1 MKIFAIGDP
10 HLSFDE
16 RIEKPMD
23 VFGAGWKD
31 HSGRLKEKWE
41 AVVSPE
47 DIVLILG
54 DISWGLRLD
63 EAMADLTWIHELPGK
78 KVITKGNHDLWW
90 VSTNKLNTLFDDVTF
105 LQNHCYM
112 VGAGNGGSGQ
122 EKSLSDRGSKGLDG
136 GMEGGGLA
144 ICGTR
149 GWICPG
155 TQGFDDHDNKIY
167 EREQLRLRMSLDDA
181 REHGAG
187 EIICCLHYP
196 PTNDKF
202 QSSGFTQLMTEYK
215 VKQCL
220 YGHLHGKEAFKNGF
234 QGQWNGTRYRL
245 VSLDYVGCEP
255 QLVKEI

>member
-23 VFGAGWKD
+23 VFGEGWKD
-31 HSGRLKEKWE
+31 HSTRLKKSWE
-41 AVVSPE
+41 SVVSPD
-47 DIVLILG
+47 DIVMVIG

-90 VSTNKLNTLFDDVTF
+90 VSTNKLNMLFDDVTF
-105 LQNHCYM
+105 LQNHAYM
-112 VGAGNGGSGQ
+112 VN
-122 EKSLSDRGSKGLDG
+122 DDI
-136 GMEGGGLA
+136 A

-167 EREQLRLRMSLDDA
+167 ERELLRLRMSLDDA
-181 REHGAG
+181 KEKGAK
-187 EIICCLHYP
+187 EIIGCTHYP
-196 PTNDKF
+196 PMNDKF
-202 QSSGFTQLMTEYK
+202 QTSGFTQLMTEYK

-220 YGHLHGKEAFKNGF
+220 YGHLHGKEAFGNGF
-234 QGQWNGTRYRL
+234 QGLLNGTRYRL
-245 VSLDYVGCEP
+245 VSLDYVDCTP
-255 QLVKEI
+255 QLIREI